1 MNKKEI
7 IKLFELNGFLAGYR
21 DNHKRRM
28 QLADSTEEYNLHK
41 GAYLAYDNALTQLEN
56 IFGESKDGNTYK
68 RADCNSYART
78 GNAD

>member
-1 MNKKEI
+1 MNKKEV

-28 QLADSTEEYNLHK
+28 QLADSTEEHNLHK

-56 IFGESKDGNTYK
+56 IFGEENENTYK
-68 RADCNSYART
+68 RADIAL
-78 GNAD
+78 

>member
-56 IFGESKDGNTYK
+56 IFGNQRSQYGNRSTK
-68 RADCNSYART
+68 TSQN
-78 GNAD
+78 

>member
-1 MNKKEI
+1 MNKKEV

-28 QLADSTEEYNLHK
+28 QLADSTVEYNLHK

-56 IFGESKDGNTYK
+56 LFGEKINDNTYK
-68 RADCNSYART
+68 RAEEN
-78 GNAD
+78 